1 MADKG
6 STISDFGKAAQKT
19 FQENK
24 KGKFKTSMS
33 IHKEWPAVTAKF

>member
-6 STISDFGKAAQKT
+6 STISDFEKAAQKT

-33 IHKEWPAVTAKF
+33 FNKE

>member
-6 STISDFGKAAQKT
+6 STISDFGKVAQKT

-24 KGKFKTSMS
+24 KGMFKTSMS
-33 IHKEWPAVTAKF
+33 INKEWPVVTA